1 MALFKNPF
9 VQGEYWHKGLLKT
22 SAELFKHLGFNLDL
36 EALVTDQSR
45 TIFSHYFLAKPS
57 FWKQYF
63 KYAEQIFEIA
73 QGHSSMARSLNEPV
87 SYKNRQT
94 KNIAL
99 KVFVMERL
107 VTVLL
112 EHLHMD
118 AAIGFSHEK
127 YAHAIKNQGLF
138 NRLVFL
144 DALKTTYVKTKNQ
157 YYLKMYEGFV
167 RASLDHQ
174 KY

>member
-1 MALFKNPF
+1 M
-9 VQGEYWHKGLLKT
+9 
-22 SAELFKHLGFNLDL
+22 
-36 EALVTDQSR
+36 VTDQSR

-73 QGHSSMARSLNEPV
+73 PGHSSMARSLNEPV

-99 KVFVMERL
+99 EVFV
-107 VTVLL
+107 
-112 EHLHMD
+112 
-118 AAIGFSHEK
+118 
-127 YAHAIKNQGLF
+127 
-138 NRLVFL
+138 
-144 DALKTTYVKTKNQ
+144 DALKTTYVKTKNP
-157 YYLKMYEGFV
+157 YYLRMYEGFG
-167 RASLDHQ
+167 RALLNHQ